1 VPLITCK
8 GLKNLAFELFLALQI
23 LRVSRYLPSSDRRG
37 TLLRDL
43 ARLIRSVDD
52 TDDFDV
58 KSVVP
63 LLEQVVKHMRPMK
76 IYGGAVFTLVAR
88 RATPSAVF
96 NKAAFETPLKSTSS
110 SQQGDEQIHDEID
123 PRILQENNGWV
134 YQNTRGFYEKYLEGR
149 TWSTVVEKIVRAVNP
164 RIVDGRWTEYQ
175 NPPSQKAFLEWFWT
189 FQARF
194 L

>member
-23 LRVSRYLPSSDRRG
+23 LPVSRYLPSSDRRG

-76 IYGGAVFTLVAR
+76 IYGVQFSPSSQDEQHLQQSSTKPPSR
-88 RATPSAVF
+88 RRSSPLRPH
-96 NKAAFETPLKSTSS
+96 NKATNKFTTRLTHASSKRTMAGST
-110 SQQGDEQIHDEID
+110 
-123 PRILQENNGWV
+123 RIPEAS
-134 YQNTRGFYEKYLEGR
+134 TR
-149 TWSTVVEKIVRAVNP
+149 STLR
-164 RIVDGRWTEYQ
+164 GGLGQRWW
-175 NPPSQKAFLEWFWT
+175 KRLFVL
-189 FQARF
+189 
-194 L
+194 

>member
-23 LRVSRYLPSSDRRG
+23 LPVSRYLPSSDRRG

-88 RATPSAVF
+88 RATPSAVLTKPPSRRRSSPLRPH
-96 NKAAFETPLKSTSS
+96 NKATNKFMTRLTHASSKKTMAGST
-110 SQQGDEQIHDEID
+110 
-123 PRILQENNGWV
+123 RIPEAS
-134 YQNTRGFYEKYLEGR
+134 TR
-149 TWSTVVEKIVRAVNP
+149 STLRGGLGQRWWKILFV
-164 RIVDGRWTEYQ
+164 
-175 NPPSQKAFLEWFWT
+175 L
-189 FQARF
+189 
-194 L
+194 